1 MYTITSL
8 NKISPKGTS
17 LFTDQYTMGDDANK
31 AEAILVRSQDM
42 QEMTF
47 SPNLLAIA
55 RAGAGVNNIPVDKCA
70 GLGIVV
76 FNTPGAN
83 ANAVK
88 EIALAGLLLSS
99 RDIVNGVTWAK
110 SLTEDIAQ
118 TVEKGKSKFSGS
130 EIKGKTLGVIGL
142 GAIGVMVANA
152 ASALGMKVIG
162 YDPFISVKAALDLS
176 RKINLSETLDI
187 LLSTSDYIT
196 IHIPYMSETKNFISE
211 AQLSLM
217 KDGVCLL
224 NFSRDAIVNEQDLI
238 KALDSGKVHR
248 YVTDFPNGHVTA
260 HGKVISIPHLGAST
274 EESEENCAVMAVEEL
289 MDYLENGNITNS
301 VNYPNCSMGVC
312 RTAGRISVLHKNI
325 PSMIGQITSLM
336 AEKSI
341 NISDMTNRSKGE
353 YQYTLI
359 DVDSPVSLQ
368 DLDALRA
375 ISGIISVRAVK

>member
-1 MYTITSL
+1 MYTITAL
-8 NKISPKGTS
+8 NKIAVIGTS
-17 LFTDQYTMGDDANK
+17 LFSDQYVMSDDASQ
-31 AEAILVRSQDM
+31 ADAILVRSQDM
-42 QEMTF
+42 QEMAL
-47 SPNLLAIA
+47 SSKLLAIG
-55 RAGAGVNNIPVDKCA
+55 RAGAGVNNIPVEKCS

-99 RDIVNGVTWAK
+99 RDIVSGVTWAK
-110 SLTEDIAQ
+110 SLTEDIPK
-118 TVEKGKSKFSGS
+118 TVESGKSKFSGS

-187 LLSTSDYIT
+187 LLASSDYIT
-196 IHIPYMSETKNFISE
+196 LHIPYMKETKNFISE
-211 AQLSLM
+211 AQISLM

-248 YVTDFPNGHVTA
+248 YVTDFPNDQITG

-289 MDYLENGNITNS
+289 IDYLENGNITNS

-325 PSMIGQITSLM
+325 PSMIGQITSIM
-336 AEKSI
+336 ADKSI
-341 NISDMTNRSKGE
+341 NIGDMTNRSKGE
-353 YQYTLI
+353 FQYTLL
-359 DVDSPVSLQ
+359 DVDSKVSAK
-368 DLDALRA
+368 DLDALRS
-375 ISGIISVRAVK
+375 IDGIITVRVIK